1 MRRYHHRLLFSAS
14 DLVTFLGCR
23 HATFLDR
30 RQLDDPVPVAD
41 DDAYTK
47 ILQEKGFEH
56 EHALRARLQAEG
68 KQVVEI
74 TGHESLED
82 RTARTMDAMR
92 EGIEVI
98 YQGAFLSDPWHGYAD
113 FLLRVD
119 GKSRL
124 GSYHYEPLDTKLAHS
139 AKPKHAI
146 QLAVYADLLTAA
158 QGRPPERLHVQLG
171 TGTTVSVSSAEVRYY
186 LAHVRQRF
194 ESFVRELPSQ
204 SEGAPCRACDL
215 CRWRERCQAEWVAS
229 DHLTQVARIS
239 GAQIA
244 NLNSAGI
251 RTVAQLAAL
260 KSQTTIPG
268 IRREILE
275 RLGAQARL
283 QAEKRETGS
292 NRVELLPP
300 ESGKGFERMPRADDG
315 DLFFDME
322 GDPLIDGGL
331 EYLFGFAYREGGKA
345 QFRCFWG
352 HSREEEKAAFEA
364 AMDFV
369 RARLESFPNAHLYH
383 YAPYEETA
391 IKRLAMFHGTR
402 EAEVDNLLRARKL
415 VDLYQV
421 VRESIRVSEPRYSI
435 KNLEVFYRPPREGE
449 VHTADESVVMYERWR
464 KLRVPKLLDD
474 IEDYNRTDCISTLE
488 LLDWLLTL
496 RPAEIPWRGD
506 RPSDPEAQARAAE
519 REAAEQQ
526 NAALVEAL
534 LRAPEAEQPFRE
546 LIGQLLDFHKR
557 EAKPGWWFQ
566 FTRCELAEEALLED
580 SECLGGLARDHASP
594 PFPDKRSTV
603 YTYTFPPQDFKM
615 RKGGKPRR
623 ATPDREPA
631 GEIFGLDEKAGRI
644 QLKVGPR
651 TPVLPDRLSLIP
663 EEPLSTKPMRE
674 AVIRYAASVVAGDA
688 RYAAVSAA
696 LKRELP
702 RIQGRAPGAAVVAG
716 GPNVVA
722 QATDAISRL
731 NSSYLLVQGPP
742 GSGKT
747 YLSARAIVALLK
759 EGRRIAL
766 AANSHKA
773 INRLLQEVADVAAR
787 EGVVLRGIK
796 KCSDDEHECN
806 APGITNVRD
815 NGGVTRDYN
824 LVAGTAW
831 LFARPEHD
839 QAFSHLFIDEAGQ
852 VSLGNL
858 VAMGVCAQNLVLVGD
873 QMQLAQPIQGTHPS
887 DSGMSALEFLLRDFA
902 TIPPERGVFL
912 EVTRRMHPDVCRFI
926 SEAVYE
932 GRLHADPA
940 CAERQLVLGSDA
952 DSALKPAGLSWI
964 PVDHHECT
972 QRSEEEARRIA
983 ASFESLLRQRWREAA
998 GRERAMT
1005 VEDILVVSPYNMQVN
1020 LLRGLLPPGA
1030 LVGTVD
1036 KFQGQEAPVVLI
1048 SMTASSA
1055 EDIPRG
1061 MEFLYSRNRIN
1072 VAVSRAKCLAIIV
1085 ANPRLLEA
1093 PCRKID
1099 QMALVNTLCFAKT
1112 YAGQKTN

>member
-1 MRRYHHRLLFSAS
+1 MRRYQDRLLFSAS

-30 RQLDDPVPVAD
+30 RQLDDPVPVAE

-47 ILQEKGFEH
+47 LLQEKGFEH
-56 EHALRARLQAEG
+56 EHALQAQLQAEG
-68 KQVVEI
+68 RQVIEI
-74 TGHESLED
+74 TAGESLED
-82 RTARTMDAMR
+82 RRARTIDAMR
-92 EGIEVI
+92 EGVEVI
-98 YQGAFLSDPWHGYAD
+98 YQGAFISEPWHGYAD

-119 GKSRL
+119 GESRL
-124 GSYHYEPLDTKLAHS
+124 GSYYYEPLDTKLAHS

-146 QLAVYADLLTAA
+146 QLAVYADLLTTA
-158 QGRPPERLHVQLG
+158 QGRAPERLHVQLG
-171 TGTTVSVSSAEVRYY
+171 TGARISLSSADVRYY
-186 LAHVRQRF
+186 LTHARQRF
-194 ESFVRELPSQ
+194 ESFVGQLPPQ
-204 SEGAPCRACDL
+204 SVGAPCRACDL
-215 CRWRERCQAEWVAS
+215 CRWRERCQTEWVAA

-239 GAQIA
+239 GAQIEK
-244 NLNSAGI
+244 LNSAGV

-260 KSQTTIPG
+260 GAQTAIAG
-268 IRREILE
+268 IRPEVLE
-275 RLGAQARL
+275 RLSAQARL
-283 QAEKRETGS
+283 QAEKRSTGA
-292 NRVELLPP
+292 NRVELLPAD
-300 ESGKGFERMPRADDG
+300 SGKGFERMPKADAG

-322 GDPLIDGGL
+322 GDPLVEGGL
-331 EYLFGFAYREGGKA
+331 EYLFGFAYQNKGEA
-345 QFRCFWG
+345 EFRCFWG

-364 AMDFV
+364 AMDFI
-369 RARLESFPNAHLYH
+369 RARLEGFPNAHVYH

-402 EAEVDNLLRARKL
+402 EADVDNLLRGRKL
-415 VDLYQV
+415 VDLFQV

-435 KNLEVFYRPPREGE
+435 KNLEVFYRPPRKGG

-464 KLRVPKLLDD
+464 KLRIPKLLDE

-488 LLDWLLTL
+488 LRGWLLTL
-496 RPAEIPWRGD
+496 RPEGIPWRGE
-506 RPSDPEAQARAAE
+506 RPPDPEAEAKAAE
-519 REAAEQQ
+519 REAAERQ
-526 NAALVEAL
+526 NAALIEAL
-534 LRAPEAEQPFRE
+534 RRAPAAEQPFRE
-546 LIGQLLDFHKR
+546 LIGQMLDFHKR
-557 EAKPGWWFQ
+557 EAKPAWWFQ
-566 FTRCELAEEALLED
+566 FTRCEMPEEALIED
-580 SECLGGLARDHASP
+580 SECLGGLERDPATP
-594 PFPDKRSTV
+594 PFPEKRSTV

-631 GEIFGLDEKAGRI
+631 GEIFALDEKTGRI

-651 TPVLPDRLSLIP
+651 SPAIPDRLSLIP

-674 AVIRYAASVVAGDA
+674 AVIRFAATVVSGDT

-696 LKRELP
+696 LRRELP
-702 RIQGRAPGAAVVAG
+702 RIQGLAPGTAVVPG
-716 GPNVVA
+716 GPQIVA
-722 QATDAISRL
+722 QSIDAISRL
-731 NSSYLLVQGPP
+731 DSSYLLLQGPP

-747 YLSARAIVALLK
+747 YLSARAIVELLK
-759 EGRRIAL
+759 EGRRVAI

-773 INRLLQEVADVAAR
+773 INRLLQEVGDVAVCER
-787 EGVVLRGIK
+787 VVLKGVK
-796 KCSDDEHECN
+796 KCSEDEHECH

-815 NGGVTRDYN
+815 NADVTRDYN

-873 QMQLAQPIQGTHPS
+873 QMQLAQPIQGAHPG
-887 DSGMSALEFLLRDFA
+887 DSGLSALEFLLKSYA

-912 EVTRRMHPDVCRFI
+912 EVTRRMHPKVCRFI
-926 SEAVYE
+926 SDAVYE
-932 GRLHADPA
+932 GKLHADPA
-940 CAERQLVLGSDA
+940 CADRQLVLGTA
-952 DSALKPAGLSWI
+952 VDSTLRAAGISWV
-964 PVDHHECT
+964 PVEHQECT
-972 QRSEEEARRIA
+972 QRCEEEGNRIA
-983 ASFESLLRQRWREAA
+983 ALFEDLLRQRWREAR

-1020 LLRGLLPPGA
+1020 LLQRLLPSGA
-1030 LVGTVD
+1030 RVGTVD
-1036 KFQGQEAPVVLI
+1036 KFQGQEAPVVII

-1072 VAVSRAKCLAIIV
+1072 VAVSRAKSLAIIV
-1085 ANPRLLEA
+1085 ASPRLLEA
-1093 PCRKID
+1093 PCSKIE
-1099 QMALVNTLCFAKT
+1099 QIALVNTLCFASE
-1112 YAGQKTN
+1112 YAAMKPA